1 MGCQVQSG
9 LWLTNLLGER
19 GAERE
24 GKSHRLGPSQPRRHQ
39 RCRSGQRRCV
49 SRILGPAVSW
59 NLGTVDL
66 RDCRGS
72 WAIASRAVIGGQRR
86 GEGLGHG
93 LQIRQ
98 VNPVPVVGVRRA
110 ARGACG
116 GSWFGAG
123 GRVPCVRTGRS
134 FRQGLNSGGPLGS
147 RRWVAFPVCYL
158 GKVCILASQ
167 SPRRTWYMA
176 SRFQPGRREPDVSTS
191 YGGLHPVVGLCPHV
205 VADKKDGRGSV
216 SQLLAGNSR
225 SEHSQREPLASR
237 PSSGGLDGSRGLI

>member
-1 MGCQVQSG
+1 MGCQVQSE
-9 LWLTNLLGER
+9 LWLTNLLGKR
-19 GAERE
+19 VRK
-24 GKSHRLGPSQPRRHQ
+24 GKGRATSLAPANRAGISVVALASVVATPGFWS
-39 RCRSGQRRCV
+39 
-49 SRILGPAVSW
+49 LAVSW

-66 RDCRGS
+66 GCRWGT
-72 WAIASRAVIGGQRR
+72 WVIASRAVIGGQRR
-86 GEGLGHG
+86 GEGLGCK
-93 LQIRQ
+93 LKFCQ

-123 GRVPCVRTGRS
+123 GRVPCVRTGGS

-167 SPRRTWYMA
+167 SPRRTWYMT
-176 SRFQPGRREPDVSTS
+176 SRLEAGRREPDVSTS